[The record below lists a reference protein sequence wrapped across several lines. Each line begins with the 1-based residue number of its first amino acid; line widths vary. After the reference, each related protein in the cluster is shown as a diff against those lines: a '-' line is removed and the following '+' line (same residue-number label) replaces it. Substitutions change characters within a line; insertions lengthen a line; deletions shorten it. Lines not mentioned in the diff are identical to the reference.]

1 MSEINSSK
9 YHPDKESLMDKYT
22 VSMSEYK
29 KQSQAKEV
37 WRRLKK
43 NKSAMAGLVVIILIC
58 LIAVC
63 ADFIADYETDAIT
76 QNIPEK
82 LQAPSSDHWFGTDE
96 FGRDVFARCIH
107 GSRVSL
113 MMGLLSTVL
122 SFALGLLLGAIAG
135 YYGGLVDSI
144 IMRIMDML
152 MCIPA
157 ILLSL
162 VIVAALGTTIP
173 NLLLAITIG
182 NSPSFARMIRASI
195 ITVTN
200 QEYIDAARIC
210 GTKDHRIVLRH
221 IIPNTMGPIIVQA
234 TMSVAGCITATAGLS
249 FVGMGIQAP
258 RPEWGAML
266 SAGREFMRYHP
277 HLVIIPGLFIVI
289 TALSINLFG
298 DGLRDAMDPR
308 LKD

>member
-1 MSEINSSK
+1 MSD
-9 YHPDKESLMDKYT
+9 HHTKESLMDQYT
-22 VSMSEYK
+22 TSMSEYK
-29 KQSQAKEV
+29 KQSQWKEV

-43 NKSAMAGLVVIILIC
+43 NRSAMAGLAVIIMIC
-58 LIAVC
+58 MVALF
-63 ADFIADYETDAIT
+63 ADVLADYEAQAIT
-76 QNIPEK
+76 QHVSER
-82 LQAPSSDHWFGTDE
+82 LQKPSAEHWFGTDE
-96 FGRDVFARCIH
+96 FGRDIFARCVH

-122 SFALGLLLGAIAG
+122 SFSLGLLLGAIAG
-135 YYGGLVDSI
+135 YYGGMVDSV

-152 MCIPA
+152 LCIPS
-157 ILLSL
+157 ILLAL
-162 VIVAALGTTIP
+162 VIVAALGTSIP

-182 NSPSFARMIRASI
+182 NAPSFARMIRASI
-195 ITVTN
+195 ITVAN
-200 QEYIDAARIC
+200 QEYVDAARIC
-210 GTKDHRIVLRH
+210 GTRDSRIVLRH

-266 SAGREFMRYHP
+266 SSGREFMRYYP
-277 HLVIIPGLFIVI
+277 HLVIIPGMFIVI
-289 TALSINLFG
+289 TALAINLFG

>member
-1 MSEINSSK
+1 MSDN
-9 YHPDKESLMDKYT
+9 HHTKESLMDQYT
-22 VSMSEYK
+22 TSMSEYK
-29 KQSQAKEV
+29 KQSQWKEV

-43 NKSAMAGLVVIILIC
+43 NRSAMAGLAVIIMIC
-58 LIAVC
+58 MVAIF
-63 ADFIADYETDAIT
+63 ADFLADYEAMAIT
-76 QNIPEK
+76 QNIPER
-82 LQAPSSDHWFGTDE
+82 LQTPSAEHWFGTDE
-96 FGRDVFARCIH
+96 FGRDIFARCVH

-122 SFALGLLLGAIAG
+122 SFSLGLLLGAIAG
-135 YYGGLVDSI
+135 YYGGMVDSI

-152 MCIPA
+152 LCIPS
-157 ILLSL
+157 ILLAL
-162 VIVAALGTTIP
+162 VIVAALGTSIP

-182 NSPSFARMIRASI
+182 NAPSFARMIRASI
-195 ITVTN
+195 ITVAN
-200 QEYIDAARIC
+200 QEYVDAARIC
-210 GTKDHRIVLRH
+210 GTKDGRIVLRH

-266 SAGREFMRYHP
+266 SSGREFMRYYP

-289 TALSINLFG
+289 TALAINLFG

>member
-1 MSEINSSK
+1 MQNENRTLL
-9 YHPDKESLMDKYT
+9 DQYT
-22 VSMSEYK
+22 VSMTEYK
-29 KQSQAKEV
+29 KQSQWKEV

-43 NKSAMAGLVVIILIC
+43 NRSAMAGLVVILIIC
-58 LIAVC
+58 LIAIF
-63 ADFIADYETDAIT
+63 ADLLANYEVDAIT
-76 QNIPEK
+76 QNISIK
-82 LQAPSSDHWFGTDE
+82 LQAPSAEHWFGTDE
-96 FGRDVFARCIH
+96 FGRDIFARCIH

-122 SFALGLLLGAIAG
+122 SFSIGLILGAVAG
-135 YYGGLVDSI
+135 YYGGVVDSV

-152 MCIPA
+152 LCIPS
-157 ILLSL
+157 ILLAL
-162 VIVAALGTTIP
+162 VIVAALGTSIP

-182 NSPSFARMIRASI
+182 NAPSFARMIRASI
-195 ITVTN
+195 ITVAN

-210 GTKDHRIVLRH
+210 GTRDRRIILHH

-277 HLVIIPGLFIVI
+277 HLVIIPGLFIVV

>member
-1 MSEINSSK
+1 M
-9 YHPDKESLMDKYT
+9 KEQTSTKKTLMDQYT
-22 VSMSEYK
+22 TSMSEYK
-29 KQSQAKEV
+29 KQSQWKEV
-37 WRRLKK
+37 WGRLRR
-43 NKSAMAGLVVIILIC
+43 NKSAMAGLAVIILIC
-58 LIAVC
+58 LIAIF
-63 ADFIADYETDAIT
+63 ADVLADYETQAIT
-76 QNIPEK
+76 QNIAEK
-82 LQAPSSDHWFGTDE
+82 LQTPSAAHWFGTDE
-96 FGRDVFARCIH
+96 FGRDIFARCVH
-107 GSRVSL
+107 GSRVSS

-122 SFALGLLLGAIAG
+122 SFSLGLLLGATAG
-135 YYGGLVDSI
+135 YYGGMVDSV

-152 MCIPA
+152 MCIPS
-157 ILLSL
+157 ILLAL
-162 VIVAALGTTIP
+162 VIVAALGTSIP

-182 NSPSFARMIRASI
+182 NAPSFARMIRASI
-195 ITVTN
+195 ITVAN

-210 GTKDHRIVLRH
+210 GTKNRRIILRH

-266 SAGREFMRYHP
+266 SSGREFMRYYP
-277 HLVIIPGLFIVI
+277 HIVIIPGLFIVV
-289 TALSINLFG
+289 TALAINLFG

>member
-1 MSEINSSK
+1 MSD
-9 YHPDKESLMDKYT
+9 HQHTKESLMDQYT
-22 VSMSEYK
+22 TSMSEYK
-29 KQSQAKEV
+29 KQSQWKEV

-43 NKSAMAGLVVIILIC
+43 NRSAMAGLSIIIMIC
-58 LIAVC
+58 LVALF
-63 ADFIADYETDAIT
+63 ADVLADYEAQAIT
-76 QNIPEK
+76 QHVAER
-82 LQAPSSDHWFGTDE
+82 LQKPSVEHWFGTDE
-96 FGRDVFARCIH
+96 FGRDIFARCVH

-122 SFALGLLLGAIAG
+122 SFSLGLLLGAIAG
-135 YYGGLVDSI
+135 YYGGMVDSI

-152 MCIPA
+152 LCIPS
-157 ILLSL
+157 ILLAL
-162 VIVAALGTTIP
+162 VIVAALGTSIP

-182 NSPSFARMIRASI
+182 NAPSFARMIRASI
-195 ITVTN
+195 ITVAN
-200 QEYIDAARIC
+200 QEYVDAARIC
-210 GTKDHRIVLRH
+210 GTKDSRIVLRH

-266 SAGREFMRYHP
+266 SSGREFMRYYP
-277 HLVIIPGLFIVI
+277 HLVIIPGMFIVI
-289 TALSINLFG
+289 TALAINLFG

>member
-1 MSEINSSK
+1 M
-9 YHPDKESLMDKYT
+9 KEQTSTKKALMDQYT
-22 VSMSEYK
+22 TSMSEYK
-29 KQSQAKEV
+29 KQSQWKEV
-37 WRRLKK
+37 WGLLRR
-43 NKSAMAGLVVIILIC
+43 NKSAMAGLAVIILIC
-58 LIAVC
+58 LMAIF
-63 ADFIADYETDAIT
+63 ADVLADYETQAIT
-76 QNIPEK
+76 QNIAEK
-82 LQAPSSDHWFGTDE
+82 LQTPSAAHWFGTDE
-96 FGRDVFARCIH
+96 FGRDIFARCVH

-122 SFALGLLLGAIAG
+122 SFSLGLLLGATAG
-135 YYGGLVDSI
+135 YYGGMVDSV

-152 MCIPA
+152 MCIPS
-157 ILLSL
+157 ILLAL
-162 VIVAALGTTIP
+162 VIVAALGTSIP

-182 NSPSFARMIRASI
+182 NAPSFARMIRASI
-195 ITVTN
+195 ITVAN

-210 GTKDHRIVLRH
+210 GTKDRRIILRH

-266 SAGREFMRYHP
+266 SSGREFMRYYP
-277 HLVIIPGLFIVI
+277 HIVIIPGLFIVV
-289 TALSINLFG
+289 TALAINLFG

>member
-1 MSEINSSK
+1 M
-9 YHPDKESLMDKYT
+9 KEQTSTKKTLMDQYT
-22 VSMSEYK
+22 TSMSEYK
-29 KQSQAKEV
+29 KQSQWKEV
-37 WRRLKK
+37 WGRLRR
-43 NKSAMAGLVVIILIC
+43 NRSAMAGLFVIILIC
-58 LIAVC
+58 LMAIF
-63 ADFIADYETDAIT
+63 ADVLADYETQAIT
-76 QNIPEK
+76 QNIAEK
-82 LQAPSSDHWFGTDE
+82 LQTPSAAHWFGTDE
-96 FGRDVFARCIH
+96 FGRDIFARCVH

-122 SFALGLLLGAIAG
+122 SFSLGLLLGAIAG
-135 YYGGLVDSI
+135 YYGGAVDSV
-144 IMRIMDML
+144 IMRVMDML
-152 MCIPA
+152 MCIPS
-157 ILLSL
+157 ILLAL
-162 VIVAALGTTIP
+162 VIVAALGTSIP

-182 NSPSFARMIRASI
+182 NAPSFARMIRASI
-195 ITVTN
+195 ITVAN

-210 GTKDHRIVLRH
+210 GTKNRRIILRH

-266 SAGREFMRYHP
+266 SSGREFMRYYP
-277 HLVIIPGLFIVI
+277 HVVIIPGLFIVI
-289 TALSINLFG
+289 TALAINLFG

>member
-1 MSEINSSK
+1 M
-9 YHPDKESLMDKYT
+9 KEQTSTKKTLMDQYT
-22 VSMSEYK
+22 TSMSEYK
-29 KQSQAKEV
+29 KQSQWKEV
-37 WRRLKK
+37 WGRLRR
-43 NKSAMAGLVVIILIC
+43 NKSAMAGLAVIILIC
-58 LIAVC
+58 LMAIF
-63 ADFIADYETDAIT
+63 ADVLADYETQAIT
-76 QNIPEK
+76 QNIAEK
-82 LQAPSSDHWFGTDE
+82 LQTPSAAHWFGTDE
-96 FGRDVFARCIH
+96 FGRDIFARCVH

-122 SFALGLLLGAIAG
+122 SFSLGLLLGATAG
-135 YYGGLVDSI
+135 YYGGMVDSV

-152 MCIPA
+152 MCIPS
-157 ILLSL
+157 ILLAL
-162 VIVAALGTTIP
+162 VIVAALGTSIP

-182 NSPSFARMIRASI
+182 NAPSFARMIRASI
-195 ITVTN
+195 ITVAN

-210 GTKDHRIVLRH
+210 GTKNRRIILRH

-266 SAGREFMRYHP
+266 SSGREFMRYYP
-277 HLVIIPGLFIVI
+277 HIVIIPGLFIVV
-289 TALSINLFG
+289 TALAINLFG

>member
-1 MSEINSSK
+1 M
-9 YHPDKESLMDKYT
+9 KEQGMKNQTLIDQYT
-22 VSMSEYK
+22 TSMSEYK
-29 KQSQAKEV
+29 KQSQWKEV
-37 WRRLKK
+37 WGRLQR

-58 LIAVC
+58 LMAIF
-63 ADFIADYETDAIT
+63 ADVLADYETQAIT
-76 QNIPEK
+76 QNIAEK
-82 LQAPSSDHWFGTDE
+82 LQKPSAAHWFGTDE
-96 FGRDVFARCIH
+96 FGRDIFARCVH

-144 IMRIMDML
+144 IMRVMDML

-157 ILLSL
+157 ILLAL
-162 VIVAALGTTIP
+162 VIVAALGTSIP

-182 NSPSFARMIRASI
+182 NAPSFARMIRASI
-195 ITVTN
+195 ITVAN

-210 GTKDHRIVLRH
+210 GTKNRRIILHH

-266 SAGREFMRYHP
+266 SSGREFMRYYP
-277 HLVIIPGLFIVI
+277 HVVIIPGVFIVI
-289 TALSINLFG
+289 TALAINLFG

>member
-1 MSEINSSK
+1 M
-9 YHPDKESLMDKYT
+9 KEQTSTKKALMDQYT
-22 VSMSEYK
+22 TSMSEYK
-29 KQSQAKEV
+29 KQSQWKEV
-37 WRRLKK
+37 WGRLRR
-43 NKSAMAGLVVIILIC
+43 NKSAMAGLAVIILIC
-58 LIAVC
+58 LMAIF
-63 ADFIADYETDAIT
+63 ADVLADYETQAIT
-76 QNIPEK
+76 QNIAEK
-82 LQAPSSDHWFGTDE
+82 LQTPSAAHWFGTDE
-96 FGRDVFARCIH
+96 FGRDIFARCVH

-122 SFALGLLLGAIAG
+122 SFSLGLLLGATAG
-135 YYGGLVDSI
+135 YYGGMVDSV

-152 MCIPA
+152 MCIPS
-157 ILLSL
+157 ILLAL
-162 VIVAALGTTIP
+162 VIVAALGTSIP

-182 NSPSFARMIRASI
+182 NAPSFARMIRASI
-195 ITVTN
+195 ITVAN

-210 GTKDHRIVLRH
+210 GTKDRRIILRH

-266 SAGREFMRYHP
+266 SSGREFMRYYP
-277 HLVIIPGLFIVI
+277 HIVIIPGLFIVV
-289 TALSINLFG
+289 TALAINLFG

>member
-1 MSEINSSK
+1 MSDMQNENRTLL
-9 YHPDKESLMDKYT
+9 DQYT
-22 VSMSEYK
+22 VSMTEYK
-29 KQSQAKEV
+29 KQSQWKEV

-43 NKSAMAGLVVIILIC
+43 NRSAMAGLVVILIIC
-58 LIAVC
+58 LIAIF
-63 ADFIADYETDAIT
+63 ADLLANYEVDAIT
-76 QNIPEK
+76 QNISIK
-82 LQAPSSDHWFGTDE
+82 LQAPSAEHWFGTDE
-96 FGRDVFARCIH
+96 FGRDIFARCIH

-122 SFALGLLLGAIAG
+122 SFSIGLILGAVAG
-135 YYGGLVDSI
+135 YYGGVVDSV

-152 MCIPA
+152 LCIPS
-157 ILLSL
+157 ILLAL
-162 VIVAALGTTIP
+162 VIVAALGTSIP

-182 NSPSFARMIRASI
+182 NAPSFARMIRASI
-195 ITVTN
+195 ITVAN

-210 GTKDHRIVLRH
+210 GTRDRRIILHH

-277 HLVIIPGLFIVI
+277 HLVIIPGLFIVV

>member
-1 MSEINSSK
+1 MSKTASEVR
-9 YHPDKESLMDKYT
+9 PDNTLLDQYT
-22 VSMSEYK
+22 VSMTEYK
-29 KQSQAKEV
+29 KQSQAKEI
-37 WRRLKK
+37 WGRLKK
-43 NKSAMAGLVVIILIC
+43 NKSAMFGLAVIILIC
-58 LIAVC
+58 LIAIF
-63 ADFIADYETDAIT
+63 ADCLADYDMDAIT
-76 QNIPEK
+76 QHTAEK
-82 LQAPSSDHWFGTDE
+82 LQPPSAEHWFGTDDL
-96 FGRDVFARCIH
+96 GRDVFARCIH

-113 MMGLLSTVL
+113 MMGISSTIL
-122 SFALGLLLGAIAG
+122 SFSLGLLLGAVAG
-135 YYGGLVDSI
+135 YYGGIVDSI

-162 VIVAALGTTIP
+162 VIVAALGTSIP

-182 NSPSFARMIRASI
+182 NAPGFARMIRASI
-195 ITVTN
+195 ITVRN

-210 GTKDHRIVLRH
+210 GTSDHRIILRH

-266 SAGREFMRYHP
+266 SAGREFMRYYP

>member
-1 MSEINSSK
+1 MSDNHTAQNSLI
-9 YHPDKESLMDKYT
+9 DQYT
-22 VSMSEYK
+22 VSMTEYK
-29 KQSQAKEV
+29 KQSQWKEV
-37 WRRLKK
+37 WRRLRK
-43 NKSAMAGLVVIILIC
+43 NKSAMAGLAVVIFIC
-58 LIAVC
+58 LIAVF
-63 ADFIADYETDAIT
+63 ADCLANYDADAIT
-76 QNIPEK
+76 HNVPEK
-82 LQAPSSDHWFGTDE
+82 LQAPSAEHWFGTDE
-96 FGRDVFARCIH
+96 FGRDIFARCIH
-107 GSRVSL
+107 GSRISL

-122 SFALGLLLGAIAG
+122 SFSLGLVLGAIAG
-135 YYGGLVDSI
+135 YYGGVVDSV

-152 MCIPA
+152 LCIPS
-157 ILLSL
+157 ILLAL
-162 VIVAALGTTIP
+162 AIVAALGTSIP

-182 NSPSFARMIRASI
+182 NAPSFARMIRASI
-195 ITVTN
+195 ITVAN

-210 GTKDHRIVLRH
+210 GTKDRRIVLRH

-277 HLVIIPGLFIVI
+277 HLVIIPGMFIVV

>member
-1 MSEINSSK
+1 M
-9 YHPDKESLMDKYT
+9 KEQTSAKQTLMDQYT
-22 VSMSEYK
+22 TSMSEYK
-29 KQSQAKEV
+29 KQSQWKEV
-37 WRRLKK
+37 WGRLRR
-43 NKSAMAGLVVIILIC
+43 NKSAMAGLIVIVLIC
-58 LIAVC
+58 LMAIF
-63 ADFIADYETDAIT
+63 ADVLADYETQAIT
-76 QNIPEK
+76 QNIAEK
-82 LQAPSSDHWFGTDE
+82 LQTPSAAHWFGTDE
-96 FGRDVFARCIH
+96 FGRDIFARCVH

-122 SFALGLLLGAIAG
+122 SFSLGLLLGAIAG
-135 YYGGLVDSI
+135 YYGGMVDSV

-152 MCIPA
+152 MCIPS
-157 ILLSL
+157 ILLAL
-162 VIVAALGTTIP
+162 VIVAALGTSIP

-182 NSPSFARMIRASI
+182 NAPSFARMIRASI
-195 ITVTN
+195 ITVAN

-210 GTKDHRIVLRH
+210 GTKNRRIILRH

-266 SAGREFMRYHP
+266 SSGREFMRYYP
-277 HLVIIPGLFIVI
+277 HVVIIPGLFIVI
-289 TALSINLFG
+289 TALAINLFG

>member
-1 MSEINSSK
+1 MQTSAK
-9 YHPDKESLMDKYT
+9 QTLMDQYT
-22 VSMSEYK
+22 TSMSEYK
-29 KQSQAKEV
+29 KQSQWKEI
-37 WRRLKK
+37 WGRLRR
-43 NKSAMAGLVVIILIC
+43 NKSAMAGLIVIILIC
-58 LIAVC
+58 LMAIF
-63 ADFIADYETDAIT
+63 ADVLADYDTQAIA
-76 QNIPEK
+76 QNIAQK
-82 LQAPSSDHWFGTDE
+82 LQKPSAEHWFGTDE
-96 FGRDVFARCIH
+96 FGRDIFARCVH

-122 SFALGLLLGAIAG
+122 SFSLGLLLGAIAG
-135 YYGGLVDSI
+135 YYGGMVDSV

-152 MCIPA
+152 MCIPS
-157 ILLSL
+157 ILLAL
-162 VIVAALGTTIP
+162 VIVAALGTSIP

-182 NSPSFARMIRASI
+182 NAPSFARMIRASI
-195 ITVTN
+195 ITVAN

-210 GTKDHRIVLRH
+210 GTKNRRIILHH

-266 SAGREFMRYHP
+266 SSGREFMRYYP
-277 HLVIIPGLFIVI
+277 HVVIIPGLFIVI
-289 TALSINLFG
+289 TALAINLFG

>member
-1 MSEINSSK
+1 MNKIETSNSK
-9 YHPDKESLMDKYT
+9 DALMDQYT

-29 KQSQAKEV
+29 KQSQWKET
-37 WRRLKK
+37 WRRLRK
-43 NKSAMAGLVVIILIC
+43 NKSAMAGLIVIILIC
-58 LIAVC
+58 LIAIF
-63 ADFIADYETDAIT
+63 ADVIADYELDAIT
-76 QNIPEK
+76 QHIPEK
-82 LQAPSSDHWFGTDE
+82 LQGPSAVHWFGTDE
-96 FGRDVFARCIH
+96 FGRDIFARCIH
-107 GSRVSL
+107 GARVSL

-122 SFALGLLLGAIAG
+122 SFSLGLLLGAVAG
-135 YYGGLVDSI
+135 YYGGIVDSV

-152 MCIPA
+152 LCIPA
-157 ILLSL
+157 ILLAL
-162 VIVAALGTTIP
+162 VIVAALGTSIP

-182 NSPSFARMIRASI
+182 NAPSFARMIRASI
-195 ITVTN
+195 ISVAN

-210 GTKDHRIVLRH
+210 GTQNRRIILRH

-266 SAGREFMRYHP
+266 SSGREFMRYHP
-277 HLVIIPGLFIVI
+277 YIVIIPGLFIVI
-289 TALSINLFG
+289 TALCINLFG

>member
-1 MSEINSSK
+1 M
-9 YHPDKESLMDKYT
+9 KEQTSTKKTLMDQYT
-22 VSMSEYK
+22 TSMSEYK
-29 KQSQAKEV
+29 KQSQWKEI
-37 WRRLKK
+37 WGRLRR
-43 NKSAMAGLVVIILIC
+43 NKSAMAGLAVIILIC
-58 LIAVC
+58 LMAIF
-63 ADFIADYETDAIT
+63 ADVLADYETQAIT
-76 QNIPEK
+76 QNIAEK
-82 LQAPSSDHWFGTDE
+82 LQTPSAAHWFGTDE
-96 FGRDVFARCIH
+96 FGRDIFARCVH

-122 SFALGLLLGAIAG
+122 SFSLGLLLGATAG
-135 YYGGLVDSI
+135 YYGGMVDSV

-152 MCIPA
+152 MCIPS
-157 ILLSL
+157 ILLAL
-162 VIVAALGTTIP
+162 VIVAALGTSIP

-182 NSPSFARMIRASI
+182 NAPSFARMIRASI
-195 ITVTN
+195 ITVAN

-210 GTKDHRIVLRH
+210 GTKNRRIILRH

-266 SAGREFMRYHP
+266 SSGREFMRYYP
-277 HLVIIPGLFIVI
+277 HIVIIPGLFIVV
-289 TALSINLFG
+289 TALAINLFG

>member
-1 MSEINSSK
+1 MQTSAK
-9 YHPDKESLMDKYT
+9 QTLMDQYT
-22 VSMSEYK
+22 TSMSEYK
-29 KQSQAKEV
+29 KQSQWKEI
-37 WRRLKK
+37 WRRLRR
-43 NKSAMAGLVVIILIC
+43 NKSAMAGLIVIILIC
-58 LIAVC
+58 LMAIF
-63 ADFIADYETDAIT
+63 ADVLADYDTQAIA
-76 QNIPEK
+76 QNIAQK
-82 LQAPSSDHWFGTDE
+82 LQKPSAEHWFGTDE
-96 FGRDVFARCIH
+96 FGRDIFARCVH

-122 SFALGLLLGAIAG
+122 SFSLGLLLGAIAG
-135 YYGGLVDSI
+135 YYGGMVDSV

-152 MCIPA
+152 MCIPS
-157 ILLSL
+157 ILLAL
-162 VIVAALGTTIP
+162 VIVAALGTSIP

-182 NSPSFARMIRASI
+182 NAPSFARMIRASI
-195 ITVTN
+195 ITVAN

-210 GTKDHRIVLRH
+210 GTKNRRIILHH

-266 SAGREFMRYHP
+266 SSGREFMRYYP
-277 HLVIIPGLFIVI
+277 HVVIIPGLFIVI
-289 TALSINLFG
+289 TALAINLFG

>member
-1 MSEINSSK
+1 MSDNQ
-9 YHPDKESLMDKYT
+9 HTKESLMDQYT
-22 VSMSEYK
+22 TSMSEYK
-29 KQSQAKEV
+29 KQSQWKEV

-43 NKSAMAGLVVIILIC
+43 NRSAMAGLAVIIMIC
-58 LIAVC
+58 MIALF
-63 ADFIADYETDAIT
+63 ADVLADYEAQAIT
-76 QNIPEK
+76 QHVSER
-82 LQAPSSDHWFGTDE
+82 LQRPSAEHWFGTDE
-96 FGRDVFARCIH
+96 FGRDVFARCVH

-122 SFALGLLLGAIAG
+122 SFSLGLLLGAIAG
-135 YYGGLVDSI
+135 YYGGMVDSI

-152 MCIPA
+152 LCIPS
-157 ILLSL
+157 ILLAL
-162 VIVAALGTTIP
+162 VIVAALGTSIP

-182 NSPSFARMIRASI
+182 NAPSFARMIRASI
-195 ITVTN
+195 ITVAN
-200 QEYIDAARIC
+200 QEYVDAARIC
-210 GTKDHRIVLRH
+210 GSKDRRIVLRH

-266 SAGREFMRYHP
+266 SSGREFMRYYP
-277 HLVIIPGLFIVI
+277 YLVIIPGMFIVI
-289 TALSINLFG
+289 TALAINLFG

>member
-1 MSEINSSK
+1 MSENTVNTNVNEK
-9 YHPDKESLMDKYT
+9 DSLIDQYT

-29 KQSQAKEV
+29 KQSQWKEI

-43 NKSAMAGLVVIILIC
+43 NKSAMAGLCVIIIIC
-58 LIAVC
+58 LIAVF
-63 ADFIADYETDAIT
+63 ADVIADYEADAIT
-76 QNIPEK
+76 QNISEK
-82 LQAPSSDHWFGTDE
+82 LQTPSAEHWFGTDE
-96 FGRDVFARCIH
+96 FGRDVFARCVH

-122 SFALGLLLGAIAG
+122 SFTLGLILGAIAG
-135 YYGGLVDSI
+135 YYGGMVDSI

-152 MCIPA
+152 LCIPS
-157 ILLSL
+157 ILLAL
-162 VIVAALGTTIP
+162 VIVAALGTSIP

-182 NSPSFARMIRASI
+182 NAPSFARMIRASI
-195 ITVTN
+195 ITVAS

-210 GTKDHRIVLRH
+210 GTKDRRIVLRH

-266 SAGREFMRYHP
+266 SAGREFMRYYP

>member
-1 MSEINSSK
+1 M
-9 YHPDKESLMDKYT
+9 KEQTSTKKALMDQYT
-22 VSMSEYK
+22 TSMSEYK
-29 KQSQAKEV
+29 KQSQWKEV
-37 WRRLKK
+37 WGRLRR
-43 NKSAMAGLVVIILIC
+43 NKSAMAGLAVIILIC
-58 LIAVC
+58 LMAIF
-63 ADFIADYETDAIT
+63 ADVLADYETQAIT
-76 QNIPEK
+76 QNIAEK
-82 LQAPSSDHWFGTDE
+82 LQTPSAAHWFGTDE
-96 FGRDVFARCIH
+96 FGRDIFARCVH

-122 SFALGLLLGAIAG
+122 SFSLGLLLGATAG
-135 YYGGLVDSI
+135 YYGGMVDSV

-152 MCIPA
+152 MCIPS
-157 ILLSL
+157 ILLAL
-162 VIVAALGTTIP
+162 VIVAALGTSIP

-182 NSPSFARMIRASI
+182 NAPSFARMIRASI
-195 ITVTN
+195 ITVAN

-210 GTKDHRIVLRH
+210 GTKNRRIILRH

-249 FVGMGIQAP
+249 FIGMGIQAP

-266 SAGREFMRYHP
+266 SSGREFMRYYP
-277 HLVIIPGLFIVI
+277 HIVIIPGLFIVV
-289 TALSINLFG
+289 TALAINLFG

>member
-1 MSEINSSK
+1 M
-9 YHPDKESLMDKYT
+9 KEQTSTEKTLMDQYT
-22 VSMSEYK
+22 TSMSEYK
-29 KQSQAKEV
+29 KQSQWKEV
-37 WRRLKK
+37 WGRLRR
-43 NKSAMAGLVVIILIC
+43 NKSAMAGLAVIILIC
-58 LIAVC
+58 LMAIF
-63 ADFIADYETDAIT
+63 ADVLADYETQAIT
-76 QNIPEK
+76 QNIAEK
-82 LQAPSSDHWFGTDE
+82 LQTPSTAHWFGTDE
-96 FGRDVFARCIH
+96 FGRDIFARCVH

-122 SFALGLLLGAIAG
+122 SFSLGLLLGAIAG
-135 YYGGLVDSI
+135 YYGGMVDSV

-152 MCIPA
+152 MCIPS
-157 ILLSL
+157 ILLAL
-162 VIVAALGTTIP
+162 VIVAALGTSIP

-182 NSPSFARMIRASI
+182 NAPSFARMIRASI
-195 ITVTN
+195 ITVAN

-210 GTKDHRIVLRH
+210 GTKNRRIILRH

-266 SAGREFMRYHP
+266 SSGREFMRYYP
-277 HLVIIPGLFIVI
+277 HVVIIPGLFIVV
-289 TALSINLFG
+289 TALAINLFG

>member
-1 MSEINSSK
+1 MQTSAK
-9 YHPDKESLMDKYT
+9 QTLMDQYT
-22 VSMSEYK
+22 TSMSEYK
-29 KQSQAKEV
+29 KQSQWKEI
-37 WRRLKK
+37 WRRLRR
-43 NKSAMAGLVVIILIC
+43 NKSAMAGLIVIILIC
-58 LIAVC
+58 LMAVF
-63 ADFIADYETDAIT
+63 ADVLADYDTQAIA
-76 QNIPEK
+76 QNIAQK
-82 LQAPSSDHWFGTDE
+82 LQKPSAEHWFGTDE
-96 FGRDVFARCIH
+96 FGRDIFARCVH

-122 SFALGLLLGAIAG
+122 SFSLGLLLGAIAG
-135 YYGGLVDSI
+135 YYGGMVDSV

-152 MCIPA
+152 MCIPS
-157 ILLSL
+157 ILLAL
-162 VIVAALGTTIP
+162 VIVAALGTSIP

-182 NSPSFARMIRASI
+182 NAPSFARMIRASI
-195 ITVTN
+195 ITVAN

-210 GTKDHRIVLRH
+210 GTKNRRIILHH

-266 SAGREFMRYHP
+266 SSGREFMRYYP
-277 HLVIIPGLFIVI
+277 HVVIIPGLFIVI
-289 TALSINLFG
+289 TALAINLFG

>member
-1 MSEINSSK
+1 MSDMQNENRTLL
-9 YHPDKESLMDKYT
+9 DQYT
-22 VSMSEYK
+22 VSMTEYK
-29 KQSQAKEV
+29 KQSQWKEV

-43 NKSAMAGLVVIILIC
+43 NRSAMAGLVVIIIIC
-58 LIAVC
+58 LIAIF
-63 ADFIADYETDAIT
+63 ADLLANYEVDAIT
-76 QNIPEK
+76 QNISIK
-82 LQAPSSDHWFGTDE
+82 LQSPSAEHWFGTDE
-96 FGRDVFARCIH
+96 FGRDIFARCIH

-122 SFALGLLLGAIAG
+122 SFSIGLILGAVAG
-135 YYGGLVDSI
+135 YYGGVVDSV

-152 MCIPA
+152 LCIPS
-157 ILLSL
+157 ILLAL
-162 VIVAALGTTIP
+162 VIVAALGTSIP

-182 NSPSFARMIRASI
+182 NAPSFARMIRASI
-195 ITVTN
+195 ITVAN

-210 GTKDHRIVLRH
+210 GTRDRRIILHH

-277 HLVIIPGLFIVI
+277 HLVIIPGLFIVV

>member
-1 MSEINSSK
+1 M
-9 YHPDKESLMDKYT
+9 KEQTSTKKTLMDQYT
-22 VSMSEYK
+22 TSMSEYK
-29 KQSQAKEV
+29 KQSQWKEV
-37 WRRLKK
+37 WGRLRR
-43 NKSAMAGLVVIILIC
+43 NKSAMAGLAVIILIC
-58 LIAVC
+58 LMAIF
-63 ADFIADYETDAIT
+63 ADVLADYETQAIT
-76 QNIPEK
+76 QNIAEK
-82 LQAPSSDHWFGTDE
+82 LQTPSAAHWFGTDE
-96 FGRDVFARCIH
+96 FGRDIFARCVH

-122 SFALGLLLGAIAG
+122 SFSLGLLLGATAG
-135 YYGGLVDSI
+135 YYGGMVDSV

-152 MCIPA
+152 MCIPS
-157 ILLSL
+157 ILLAL
-162 VIVAALGTTIP
+162 VIVAALGTSIP

-182 NSPSFARMIRASI
+182 NAPSFARMIRASI
-195 ITVTN
+195 ITVAN

-210 GTKDHRIVLRH
+210 GTKDRRIILRH

-266 SAGREFMRYHP
+266 SSGREFMRYYP
-277 HLVIIPGLFIVI
+277 HIVIIPGLFIVV
-289 TALSINLFG
+289 TALAINLFG

>member
-1 MSEINSSK
+1 M
-9 YHPDKESLMDKYT
+9 KEQTSTKKTLMDQYT
-22 VSMSEYK
+22 TSMSEYK
-29 KQSQAKEV
+29 KQSQWKEV
-37 WRRLKK
+37 WGRLRR
-43 NKSAMAGLVVIILIC
+43 NKSAMAGLAVIILIC
-58 LIAVC
+58 LMAIF
-63 ADFIADYETDAIT
+63 ADALADYETQAIT
-76 QNIPEK
+76 QNIAEK
-82 LQAPSSDHWFGTDE
+82 LQTPSAAHWFGTDE
-96 FGRDVFARCIH
+96 FGRDIFARCVH

-122 SFALGLLLGAIAG
+122 SFSLGLLLGATAG
-135 YYGGLVDSI
+135 YYGGMVDSV

-152 MCIPA
+152 MCIPS
-157 ILLSL
+157 ILLAL
-162 VIVAALGTTIP
+162 VIVAALGTSIP

-182 NSPSFARMIRASI
+182 NAPSFARMIRASI
-195 ITVTN
+195 ITVAN

-210 GTKDHRIVLRH
+210 GTKNRRIILRH

-266 SAGREFMRYHP
+266 SSGREFMRYYP
-277 HLVIIPGLFIVI
+277 HIVIIPGLFIVV
-289 TALSINLFG
+289 TALAINLFG

>member
-1 MSEINSSK
+1 MSEMQ
-9 YHPDKESLMDKYT
+9 HTKESLMDQYT
-22 VSMSEYK
+22 TSMNEYK
-29 KQSQAKEV
+29 KQSQWKEV

-43 NKSAMAGLVVIILIC
+43 NRSAMAGLAIIIMIC
-58 LIAVC
+58 MIALF
-63 ADFIADYETDAIT
+63 ADVLADYEAQAIT
-76 QNIPEK
+76 QHVSER
-82 LQAPSSDHWFGTDE
+82 LQKPSAEHWFGTDE
-96 FGRDVFARCIH
+96 FGRDIFARCVH

-122 SFALGLLLGAIAG
+122 SFSLGLLLGAIAG
-135 YYGGLVDSI
+135 YYGGMVDSI

-152 MCIPA
+152 LCIPS
-157 ILLSL
+157 ILLAL
-162 VIVAALGTTIP
+162 VIVAALGTSIP

-182 NSPSFARMIRASI
+182 NAPSFARMIRASI
-195 ITVTN
+195 ITVAN
-200 QEYIDAARIC
+200 QEYVDAARIC
-210 GTKDHRIVLRH
+210 GSKDSRIVLRH

-266 SAGREFMRYHP
+266 SSGREFMRYYP
-277 HLVIIPGLFIVI
+277 HLVVIPGMFIVI
-289 TALSINLFG
+289 TALAINLFG

>member
-1 MSEINSSK
+1 MSETNALLEHS
-9 YHPDKESLMDKYT
+9 DSLMDQYT
-22 VSMSEYK
+22 VSMTEYK
-29 KQSQAKEV
+29 KQSQWKEV

-43 NKSAMAGLVVIILIC
+43 NKSAMAGLVVIVIIC
-58 LIAVC
+58 LIAIF
-63 ADFIADYETDAIT
+63 ADVLADYELQAIT
-76 QNIPEK
+76 QNIPAK
-82 LQAPSSDHWFGTDE
+82 LQAPSAEHWFGTDE
-96 FGRDVFARCIH
+96 FGRDIFARCVH

-122 SFALGLLLGAIAG
+122 SFSLGLLIGAIAG
-135 YYGGLVDSI
+135 YYGGMVDSV

-152 MCIPA
+152 MCIPS
-157 ILLSL
+157 ILLAL
-162 VIVAALGTTIP
+162 VIVAALGTSIP

-182 NSPSFARMIRASI
+182 NAPSFARMIRASI
-195 ITVTN
+195 ITVVN
-200 QEYIDAARIC
+200 QEYIDASRIC
-210 GTKDHRIVLRH
+210 GTRDGRIILRH

-266 SAGREFMRYHP
+266 STGREFMRYHP